1 MTILAPIDFSA
12 ATDRVFETAAAL
24 ADSLHGRVVLLH
36 VVPPSAAP
44 KTGTKPPVAPEE
56 AVAADEQSAARQLGR
71 YEKRL
76 QLDKLD
82 VTKILVRG
90 APVPQILEWCGKL
103 GASFVVMGSHGLGV
117 QAGRLVGETTEGVL
131 RKAPCPVIIVPHPK
145 ISRSRP
151 PWPAKPAGS
160 RSPY

>member
-12 ATDRVFETAAAL
+12 ATDRVFDTAAAL

-36 VVPPSAAP
+36 VVPPSAASRP
-44 KTGTKPPVAPEE
+44 GTKSPVAVEE
-56 AVAADEQSAARQLGR
+56 TVAADEQSAARQLAR

-103 GASFVVMGSHGLGV
+103 SASFVVMGSHGLGV
-117 QAGRLVGETTEGVL
+117 QGGRLVGETTEGVL
-131 RKAPCPVIIVPHPK
+131 RKSPCPVIIVPHPK
-145 ISRSRP
+145 VSRSRP
-151 PWPAKPAGS
+151 PWPERPAVS
-160 RSPY
+160 RATD